1 MSKKTLISLISA
13 MVIAV
18 IIVINFSNKGENNQT
33 IKIGGISARTG
44 VGAPIG
50 DEEYKGALLAVE
62 EINKKGG
69 IDGKQIEFISEDLSI
84 DRLKDAGVVANKL
97 VTIDKVVGIVGPQWD
112 EPAMAILPIIEEAK
126 VSLIGPDQS
135 DTIETDEVGEYLFST
150 WYDNRV
156 GVDVILKHAQSQGIK
171 RVAIVRAIDAG
182 FWKFVSD
189 DFSGKANQYG
199 IEIVDDIT
207 LGNAFT
213 TDFRTTIV
221 KIKEKNPDA
230 VFSVTTDP
238 VQCPLFK
245 QFNEL
250 GFDKPIF
257 ATEAAGNQ
265 ASLEQCHG
273 VLENLYFSTPVNE
286 NKKFS
291 DFEKAF
297 EKRFGNKPA
306 FPSAVTAYDAVYVLA
321 NALEKTNSEGGEA
334 LQKALSETRGLEGAS
349 QPLITFKENGFV
361 ETPSDI
367 FQMRT
372 VRGGEFVPV
381 E

>member
-1 MSKKTLISLISA
+1 MNKKAVFGLTSILI
-13 MVIAV
+13 MVAIIAV
-18 IIVINFSNKGENNQT
+18 NRPDIEDNNQT
-33 IKIGGISARTG
+33 IRIGGISARTG

-62 EINKKGG
+62 EINKNGG
-69 IDGKQIEFISEDLSI
+69 IDGRKIEFVSEDLSI
-84 DRLKDAGVVANKL
+84 DRLKDAGSVANKL
-97 VTIDKVVGIVGPQWD
+97 VNIDKVLGIIGPQWD
-112 EPAMAILPIIEEAK
+112 EPAMAILPITEEAK
-126 VSLIGPDQS
+126 VSVIGPDTS
-135 DTIETDEVGEYLFST
+135 DTIENNEVGEYLFST
-150 WYDNRV
+150 WYDNRA
-156 GVDVILKHAQSQGIK
+156 GIDVILKHAESQGIK
-171 RVAIVRAIDAG
+171 RMVIIRAIDAG

-189 DFSGKANQYG
+189 DFSNKAEQYG

-213 TDFRTTIV
+213 TDFRTTII

-250 GFDKPIF
+250 GFDKPVF

-265 ASLEQCHG
+265 ASLGQCPG
-273 VLENLYFSTPVNE
+273 VLENLYFSTPINE

-291 DFEKAF
+291 DFELAF
-297 EKRFGNKPA
+297 EKRFGSKPA

-321 NALEKTNSEGGEA
+321 NALEKTNGEGGEA
-334 LQKALSETRGLEGAS
+334 LQKALSETKGLEGAS
-349 QPLITFKENGFV
+349 QPILTFKENGFV
-361 ETPSDI
+361 ETPVDI

-372 VRGGEFVPV
+372 VRNGEFVPV